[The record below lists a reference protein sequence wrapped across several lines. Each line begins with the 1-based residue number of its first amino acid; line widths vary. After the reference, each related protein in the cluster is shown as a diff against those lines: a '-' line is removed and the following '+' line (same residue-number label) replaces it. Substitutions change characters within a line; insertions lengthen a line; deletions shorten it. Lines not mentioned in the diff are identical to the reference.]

1 MAVSTEQKVGL
12 FFLAALIT
20 LGVMIELVEDWRPF
34 EDQRAY
40 LAYFETSVGLR
51 EGDPVRMAGVE
62 VGRVSGIGIE
72 DHRVRIDFTVN
83 DQTVIRAD
91 STASIRQTNLL
102 GGVFLGLDFGSPQS
116 ETLPAGSAVPTRKS
130 SNFDELITNLD
141 QNQERVLGALGEL
154 IQENREQLSDAVDS
168 LNSIMTKIDEGEG
181 TLGQLVN
188 QPELFRELVDFSRRF
203 NSLLSQIESGEGTF
217 GKLLTDPRLY
227 DRLQGTL
234 ENVEEISAKLKSGK
248 GTFGRMLEDES
259 LYDDL
264 RITLNGL
271 REITEK
277 INAGQGTMGQL
288 VNDDAFYADL
298 RQAVARL
305 NSIAGKIDSGQGT
318 LGRLINEDALYRDAE
333 TTLQKVE
340 KAVDGLS
347 DTGPVSALG
356 VVLGTLF

>member
-12 FFLAALIT
+12 FFLLALIT

-34 EDQRAY
+34 ADERGY
-40 LAYFETSVGLR
+40 LAYFESSVGLK

-62 VGRVSGIGIE
+62 VGRVSGIAIE
-72 DHRVRIDFTVN
+72 EHRVRVDFTVS
-83 DQTVIRAD
+83 DQAVVKAD
-91 STASIRQTNLL
+91 SQAAIRQTNLL

-116 ETLPAGSAVPTRKS
+116 EVLPPGSTVATLES

-141 QNQERVLGALGEL
+141 KNQERVLGALGTL
-154 IQENREQLSDAVDS
+154 IQENREQLTDAVKS
-168 LNSIMTKIDEGEG
+168 LNSIMTKIDGGEG

-188 QPELFRELVDFSRRF
+188 QPELFQELVALSKRF
-203 NSLLSQIESGEGTF
+203 NRLLGQIESGEGSF
-217 GKLLTDPRLY
+217 GKLMNDPRLY
-227 DRLQGTL
+227 DRLHGTL
-234 ENVEEISAKLKSGK
+234 TNVEKISAKLANGE
-248 GTFGRMLEDES
+248 GTIGRMLDDET
-259 LYDDL
+259 LYNDL
-264 RITLNGL
+264 RKSLSGL

-277 INAGQGTMGQL
+277 INAGQGGLGQL
-288 VNDDAFYADL
+288 LNDDTFYTDL
-298 RQAVARL
+298 REAAARI